1 MYNIL
6 NFGAVGDG
14 ITVNTAAIQK
24 AIDACALTGGR
35 VTVPAGIYVTGT
47 LWLKSN
53 VELHLCHGATLLASA
68 DLEDYNE
75 DDAYEQNFAYTKE
88 EWCAKHL
95 IIGLECSNVA
105 ITGSGTIDGNGS
117 SFYGEPQFFEYYC
130 WAQGL
135 ALSKDKITLRPGQ
148 LINFVESDNIC
159 ISDITVKNATAW
171 DIFLYGCRYAKICGV
186 KVINPPT
193 YANTDGINIDMCSYV
208 TISDCIID
216 TGDDAIAIRCN
227 DKFLKNKNRVTEHI
241 TISNCILGSSS
252 SVFRLGIGAGLM
264 RNINVSNIQITRG
277 CIGIHLM
284 LSPLDRYATEFENIL
299 FSGIT
304 AGSVCHPFIAEG
316 NMGRAENIT
325 IRDYRAIAS
334 ADARIK
340 ADGTAVINDV
350 VLDNINITLSEK
362 YDNLNPEIISQ
373 RGEIGLLVSGVN
385 NINIHSVRVE
395 LSDPKNTSW
404 KSMKKITYKSEVI

>member
-6 NFGAVGDG
+6 NYGAVGDG

-24 AIDACALTGGR
+24 AIDDCALAGGR
-35 VTVPAGIYVTGT
+35 VTVPAGTYVTGT

-53 VELHLCHGATLLASA
+53 VEFHLCHGATLLASA
-68 DLEDYNE
+68 DLKDYND

-88 EWCAKHL
+88 EWRAKHL

-105 ITGSGTIDGNGS
+105 ITGTGTIDGNGS

-130 WAQGL
+130 WADGL
-135 ALSKDKITLRPGQ
+135 ALSKDKINLRPGQ
-148 LINFVESDNIC
+148 LINFVESENIR

-171 DIFLYGCRYAKICGV
+171 DIFLYGCRHAQISGV

-208 TISDCIID
+208 TVSDCIID

-227 DKFLKNKNRVTEHI
+227 DKFLKNKNRVTEYI
-241 TISNCILGSSS
+241 TISNCVLGSSS

-264 RNINVSNIQITRG
+264 RNINVSNIHITRG

-284 LSPLDRYATEFENIL
+284 LSPLDRYATEFENIC

-316 NMGRAENIT
+316 TMGRAENIT
-325 IRDYRAIAS
+325 IRDYRANAS
-334 ADARIK
+334 ADAKIK
-340 ADGTAVINDV
+340 AEDTAIVNDV
-350 VLDNINITLSEK
+350 ILDNINITLSEK

-373 RGEIGLLVSGVN
+373 RGEVGLLVTGVKKLCVN
-385 NINIHSVRVE
+385 NIRVAHSD
-395 LSDPKNTSW
+395 SKNSSW
-404 KSMKKITYKSEVI
+404 KSMTDIQI